1 MSYARSNFGL
11 VGYLHTSVANKSSEP
26 YRWLFRLIAWIEAAV
41 GKSYFLLLTEVG
53 GCESLQKRKE
63 HIRVSTLTL
72 NNGLTKSRHPTS
84 STILKFTTYLATTI
98 PLHFH
103 YYLNSTTTKSH
114 QKVTKANCVQRRKKI
129 IFCLLFMPNSHQIYL
144 SAH

>member
-1 MSYARSNFGL
+1 MA
-11 VGYLHTSVANKSSEP
+11 T
-26 YRWLFRLIAWIEAAV
+26 V

-84 STILKFTTYLATTI
+84 TILKFTTCYPATTI

-114 QKVTKANCVQRRKKI
+114 QKVTKANCVQRRKKNN
-129 IFCLLFMPNSHQIYL
+129 FCLLFMPNSHQIYL